1 MKRLLG
7 IICII
12 LIVAMTGCSNGN
24 DENATASIVDEKFM
38 FYSLPW
44 GETWDNVKDYPQL
57 ASGQV
62 IVDDGNR
69 FAVEIENTEFLGVTG
84 KTVLLFAASET
95 AFPSSGLIKAFFAYD
110 DADEEKLIAEGEKA
124 YGERKDFFL
133 DKDGIE
139 NPLNPPAWYSEETM
153 EESLTETEKNN
164 YLELLEGVEETQ
176 ADAMMR
182 GPLVVISVDEDNDTV
197 TFIGSS
203 AAKVK
208 NLKQVLE

>member
-57 ASGQV
+57 ASGPV

-84 KTVLLFAASET
+84 KTVLLFAASEI

-124 YGERKDFFL
+124 DLTVFDVSEEYIIDPNEFASMGRATPFEGERVFGKC
-133 DKDGIE
+133 KMTMAGGNIV
-139 NPLNPPAWYSEETM
+139 YS
-153 EESLTETEKNN
+153 
-164 YLELLEGVEETQ
+164 
-176 ADAMMR
+176 R
-182 GPLVVISVDEDNDTV
+182 
-197 TFIGSS
+197 
-203 AAKVK
+203 
-208 NLKQVLE
+208 